1 MMPRLTRLAALAVG
15 TVLLSSCSSLSADTE
30 SNGAGADGGGS
41 DFPGG
46 EPVTVLMP
54 YTAGGSSDLLVRAL
68 QPFLA
73 DELGVD
79 VIVENRVGA
88 GGQLALTELANAEA
102 DGHTIG
108 LTNLPS
114 SLAYINPDK
123 QATYDGD
130 SFTPL
135 AGINRFRGI
144 VAVAADSEWS
154 SLEAF
159 VSDAKSDAGSLTVG
173 VDGLTGDDHIAALQF
188 EEATGVDLK
197 VVPFDSGSEKLTA
210 LIGGQID
217 VSLGT
222 VPTFKAQL
230 DSGEVRALA
239 ALDEERIPGLDDVP
253 TAQEEGYELLWES
266 HNVLSAPA
274 GLPDDVVQALED
286 AIENASE
293 AAMKDDAFVQ
303 QMESGGYVFGY
314 QDAAWAADKWSEL
327 EDKWDEFVPKARAE
341 QN

>member
-1 MMPRLTRLAALAVG
+1 
-15 TVLLSSCSSLSADTE
+15 
-30 SNGAGADGGGS
+30 
-41 DFPGG
+41 
-46 EPVTVLMP
+46 MP

-68 QPFLA
+68 EPFLA
-73 DELGVD
+73 EELGTD

-88 GGQLALTELANAEA
+88 GGQIALTELAGAEA

-130 SFTPL
+130 SFQAL
-135 AGINRFRGI
+135 GAINRFRGI
-144 VAVAADSEWS
+144 VAVSSNSDWSDLASFVDAAK
-154 SLEAF
+154 A
-159 VSDAKSDAGSLTVG
+159 APGTLTAG
-173 VDGLTGDDHIAALQF
+173 VDGLTGDDHIAVLQF
-188 EEATGVDLK
+188 EEETGIDLK
-197 VVPFDSGSEKLTA
+197 IVPFDSGSEKLTA

-230 DSGEVRALA
+230 DTGEVKALA

-253 TAQEEGYELLWES
+253 TAKEEGYDLLWES
-266 HNVLSAPA
+266 YNVLSAPA
-274 GLPDDVVQALED
+274 GLPDDVLDTLQG
-286 AIENASE
+286 AIERASE
-293 AAMKDDAFVQ
+293 AAMEDDAFVQ
-303 QMESGGYVFGY
+303 QMEAGGYVFGY
-314 QDAAWAADKWSEL
+314 QDASWAESTWADL
-327 EDKWDEFVPKARAE
+327 ESRWEEFVPRARAE

>member
-1 MMPRLTRLAALAVG
+1 MHRLTRMTALAVG
-15 TVLLSSCSSLSADTE
+15 AVLLSSCSSLSAE
-30 SNGAGADGGGS
+30 SEPGETSAVGGAAS
-41 DFPGG
+41 DFPGS
-46 EPVTVLMP
+46 EPVTILMP

-73 DELGVD
+73 EELGTD

-88 GGQLALTELANAEA
+88 GGQIALTELAGAEP

-144 VAVAADSEWS
+144 VAVSARSEWKN
-154 SLEAF
+154 LEDF
-159 VSDAKSDAGSLTVG
+159 VDDAKAAPGSLTVG
-173 VDGLTGDDHIAALQF
+173 VDGLTGDDHIAALGF
-188 EEATGVDLK
+188 EEETGIDLK

-239 ALDEERIPGLDDVP
+239 ALDEERIPDLDDVP
-253 TAQEEGYELLWES
+253 TAKEEGYDLLWTS
-266 HNVLSAPA
+266 YNVLSAPA
-274 GLPDDVVQALED
+274 GVPDDVVAALED
-286 AIENASE
+286 AISNASE
-293 AAMKDDAFVQ
+293 AAMKDDAFTA
-303 QMESGGYVFGY
+303 QMKAGGYVFGF
-314 QDAAWAADKWSEL
+314 QDSEWATETWSDLEAKWE
-327 EDKWDEFVPKARAE
+327 EFVPKARAE
-341 QN
+341 QG

>member
-1 MMPRLTRLAALAVG
+1 MMHRLTRFTALAVG
-15 TVLLSSCSSLSADTE
+15 AVLLSSCSSLGGDTE
-30 SNGAGADGGGS
+30 SDASGGGGGGA
-41 DFPGG
+41 DFPGNS
-46 EPVTVLMP
+46 PVTVIMP

-73 DELGVD
+73 KELGTD
-79 VIVENRVGA
+79 VVVENMVGA
-88 GGQLALTELANAEA
+88 GGQIALTELANSKP

-123 QATYDGD
+123 QATYDRE
-130 SFTPL
+130 SFQPL
-135 AGINRFRGI
+135 AAINRFRGI
-144 VAVAADSEWS
+144 VAVSADSDWS
-154 SLEAF
+154 SLDEF
-159 VSDAKSDAGSLTVG
+159 VSDAKSKPGSLTVG

-188 EEATGVDLK
+188 EDATGIDLK

-230 DSGEVRALA
+230 DTGEVKALA

-253 TAQEEGYELLWES
+253 TATEEGYDLLWKS
-266 HNVLSAPA
+266 YNVLSAPA
-274 GLPDDVVQALED
+274 GLPDGVLEKLEKAISD
-286 AIENASE
+286 ASD
-293 AAMKDDAFVQ
+293 AAMKDDAFTK
-303 QMESGGYVFGY
+303 QMESGGYVFGF
-314 QDAAWAADKWSEL
+314 QDAAWAEKTWSDL
-327 EDKWDEFVPKARAE
+327 EDQWDEFVPKARSE

>member
-1 MMPRLTRLAALAVG
+1 MMHRLTRMTALAVG
-15 TVLLSSCSSLSADTE
+15 AVLLSSCSSLGGDTE
-30 SNGAGADGGGS
+30 SSASGGGGT
-41 DFPGG
+41 DFPGKS
-46 EPVTVLMP
+46 PVTVIMP

-73 DELGVD
+73 KELGTD
-79 VIVENRVGA
+79 VVVENMVGA
-88 GGQLALTELANAEA
+88 GGQLALTQLANSKP

-130 SFTPL
+130 SFQPL
-135 AGINRFRGI
+135 GAINRFRGI
-144 VAVAADSEWS
+144 VAVSADSDWT
-154 SLEAF
+154 SLDEF
-159 VSDAKSDAGSLTVG
+159 VGDAKAAPGSLTVG

-188 EEATGVDLK
+188 EEATGTDLK

-230 DSGEVRALA
+230 DTGEVKALA
-239 ALDEERIPGLDDVP
+239 ALDEDRIPGLDDVP
-253 TAQEEGYELLWES
+253 TAKEEGYDLLWKS
-266 HNVLSAPA
+266 YNVLSAPA
-274 GLPDDVVQALED
+274 GLPDAVLEKLQK
-286 AIENASE
+286 AISDASE
-293 AAMKDDAFVQ
+293 AAMKNGDFKK
-303 QMESGGYVFGY
+303 QMDTGGYVFGY
-314 QDAAWAADKWSEL
+314 QDAAWAEKTWSDLEARWEEL
-327 EDKWDEFVPKARAE
+327 VPKARAE